1 MELHQLRYFVSV
13 AETGSFSRGAERC
26 GITQPSL
33 SQQILK
39 LEEELGH
46 KLFDRLG
53 RSVQLTPSG
62 RILLPRAQRILA
74 EVNAAGKAVQ
84 SDILD
89 GKGSLTI
96 GAIPTIAP
104 FLLPEAL
111 GELRKRFPDAELH
124 ITEDSTERLVQMLVR
139 AEIDCAIMS
148 PPVEDDHLI
157 SEELF
162 SEELFAILPPR
173 HPLTHSGEL
182 HLSML
187 QGQDAIVL
195 QPMHCLSSQIDAFC
209 KAQGVQ
215 RHVTCTTS
223 QLETLYG
230 LVSLGM
236 GLSLVP
242 EMFVR
247 RAPQGP
253 CVIKNFSGQPPYRVI
268 AIYWHAGRVRNPLG
282 EFLCDIIRARHA
294 SPVARK

>member
-1 MELHQLRYFVSV
+1 MELHQLRYFVAV

-39 LEEELGH
+39 LEDELGQ

-53 RSVQLTPSG
+53 RTVQMTPSG

-74 EVNAAGKAVQ
+74 EVNSASKAVQ
-84 SDILD
+84 QDILD

-111 GELRKRFPDAELH
+111 GELRKRFPEAELH
-124 ITEDSTERLVQMLVR
+124 ITEDTTDRLVQKLVR

-148 PPVEDDHLI
+148 PPVEEDHLVAE
-157 SEELF
+157 SLF
-162 SEELFAILPPR
+162 TEELFAILPPK
-173 HPLTHSGEL
+173 HPLAQSGEL
-182 HLSML
+182 KVTML

-209 KAQGVQ
+209 KAESVQ
-215 RHVTCTTS
+215 RHVTCSTS
-223 QLETLYG
+223 QLETLYNM
-230 LVSLGM
+230 VALGM
-236 GLSLVP
+236 GLSVVP

-247 RAPQGP
+247 KAPQGP
-253 CVIKNFSGQPPYRVI
+253 CVIKNFTGKVPRREIS
-268 AIYWHAGRVRNPLG
+268 IYWHGGRVRNPLG
-282 EFLCDIIRARHA
+282 EFLADIIRAKH
-294 SPVARK
+294 K

>member
-39 LEEELGH
+39 LEDELGQR
-46 KLFDRLG
+46 LFDRLG

-62 RILLPRAQRILA
+62 RVLLPRAQRILA
-74 EVNAAGKAVQ
+74 EVNSASKAVQ
-84 SDILD
+84 QDIVE

-111 GELRKRFPDAELH
+111 NELRKRFPESELH
-124 ITEDSTERLVQMLVR
+124 ISEDTTDRLVQKLVR

-148 PPVEDDHLI
+148 PPVEEGHLA
-157 SEELF
+157 E
-162 SEELFAILPPR
+162 EELFAEELFCILPPK
-173 HPLTHSGEL
+173 HPLVNTPEL
-182 HLSML
+182 KLSML
-187 QGQDAIVL
+187 NGQDAIVL

-209 KAQGVQ
+209 KAEGIT
-215 RHVTCTTS
+215 RNVTCSTS
-223 QLETLYG
+223 QLSTLYNM
-230 LVSLGM
+230 VALGM

-247 RAPQGP
+247 QAPQGP
-253 CVIKNFSGQPPYRVI
+253 CIIKNFGGKAPRRTISM
-268 AIYWHAGRVRNPLG
+268 YWHSGRVRNPLG
-282 EFLCDIIRARHA
+282 EFLGDIIRAKHR
-294 SPVARK
+294 